1 MHKRTVWPLLGL
13 LATAISLS
21 AAGGGTSLIDAV
33 KAGNR
38 AAVRTLLTRSTV
50 NSSEAD
56 GMTALH
62 WAVRGDDLDT
72 VRLLIKAGANVS
84 AANRYGVTPPS
95 LAAING
101 SGAVARAL
109 LKAGANANAPG
120 VGSIDLSRGLQYAG
134 LDER

>member
-1 MHKRTVWPLLGL
+1 MARAFASAALV
-13 LATAISLS
+13 AAAVSLS
-21 AAGGGTSLIDAV
+21 AAGSGTSLIDAV
-33 KAGNR
+33 KAGDR

-72 VRLLIKAGANVS
+72 VQLLIKAGANVS
-84 AANRYGVTPPS
+84 AANRYGVTPLS
-95 LAAING
+95 LAAVNG
-101 SGAVARAL
+101 NGAVTRAL

-120 VGSIDLSRGLQYAG
+120 
-134 LDER
+134 

>member
-21 AAGGGTSLIDAV
+21 AAGGSTSLIDAV

-56 GMTALH
+56 GMTGPGE
-62 WAVRGDDLDT
+62 R
-72 VRLLIKAGANVS
+72 
-84 AANRYGVTPPS
+84 
-95 LAAING
+95 
-101 SGAVARAL
+101 
-109 LKAGANANAPG
+109 NANG
-120 VGSIDLSRGLQYAG
+120 HK
-134 LDER
+134 